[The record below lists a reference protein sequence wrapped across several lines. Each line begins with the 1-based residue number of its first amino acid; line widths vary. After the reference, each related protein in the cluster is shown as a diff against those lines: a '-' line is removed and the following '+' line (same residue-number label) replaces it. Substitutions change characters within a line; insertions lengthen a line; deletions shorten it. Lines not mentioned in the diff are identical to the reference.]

1 METHMNDDSFFLRAM
16 TYGCGIFLGLLI
28 VGGIF
33 SRSSQQECKMEMIKQ
48 NRTADDILKVC
59 NV

>member
-1 METHMNDDSFFLRAM
+1 MNDDSFFLRAM

-28 VGGIF
+28 IGGIF
-33 SRSSQQECKMEMIKQ
+33 SRSSQHECKMEMIKQ
-48 NRTADDILKVC
+48 NRTPDDILKVC